1 MELTPERKQQI
12 EEEERR
18 RVAEERYRAQVRT
31 NLNVPPSPTLPP
43 PLPHAQEPVSRKA
56 PVWLWVLGILAVV
69 VAGVVILMKNMDTST
84 LRPTSPTAATGAR
97 APGRRYVPVS
107 QKIASGQIGVRAK
120 DYMQYQFQIT
130 PDMRNAHISGH
141 FSASGGSGNDIE
153 VVIATEDEFANWI
166 NGHQARVFYSTQ
178 GRKTTDTFDVHL
190 APGMYYLAFNNRF
203 SAITAKNVL
212 LDVDLDSEKMET
224 Y

>member
-1 MELTPERKQQI
+1 
-12 EEEERR
+12 
-18 RVAEERYRAQVRT
+18 
-31 NLNVPPSPTLPP
+31 
-43 PLPHAQEPVSRKA
+43 
-56 PVWLWVLGILAVV
+56 LGILAVV

-107 QKIASGQIGVRAK
+107 QKIASGQIVVRAK